1 MARVLLF
8 MPIVPYAR
16 PCPPIGASRAATRGG
31 VNKMQSSGT
40 SNTSRGQGRRMRRI
54 AISLLKGGVAKS
66 GTAVSLA
73 HGLAMAGQKVLL
85 VDTDVQAQCSD
96 MLGVHPKRG
105 LAEVVAGLGDPLSA
119 LVEARDN
126 LWLLAGG
133 NGLAGVKMEIARR
146 EMSPEAVLAEAM
158 EHYEGG
164 FDFLIMDTAP
174 GWDTLLVNALYC
186 CQEVISPVSMEP
198 MALSGLM
205 RFQERLEVIQKYNP
219 QLQLRWVVPT
229 FVDGRVRK
237 TFDILEQLRE
247 RYGDLV
253 GPEIKYTV
261 KLSEAPAYGKTIY
274 EHDPKGPG
282 SKGYKKLVD
291 LVLNSPPPESQM
303 RTAAVAA
310 GLAAVSTR
318 AAETAP
324 LPDRGPQRIEPKPE
338 SKPEPKIAPKIKPMP
353 APAPSLTSGPAV
365 EITKAAAAKPKPA
378 ASANKA
384 ADNKP
389 NLGARLKETKPAP
402 HENDS
407 PLKSRVTPL
416 RGANETVVRSI
427 KGAEPAPQP
436 KDAAGEESA
445 TNRILLSARHFLRER
460 LKNAAEPKPG
470 LDESF
475 RDLREKYKD
484 GRA

>member
-1 MARVLLF
+1 
-8 MPIVPYAR
+8 
-16 PCPPIGASRAATRGG
+16 
-31 VNKMQSSGT
+31 MQTIDSDYKTHGT
-40 SNTSRGQGRRMRRI
+40 GRRMRRI

-105 LAEVVAGLGDPLSA
+105 LAEVVAGISDPLSA

-186 CQEVISPVSMEP
+186 SHEIISPVSMEP

-205 RFQERLEVIQKYNP
+205 RFQERLAVIQKYNP
-219 QLQLRWVVPT
+219 QLQLRWVLPT

-261 KLSEAPAYGKTIY
+261 KLSEAPAYGKTIF

-282 SKGYKKLVD
+282 AKSYQKLVD
-291 LVLNSPPPESQM
+291 LVFNSPPQISQM

-310 GLAAVSTR
+310 GLSATSDR
-318 AAETAP
+318 AAEAIP
-324 LPDRGPQRIEPKPE
+324 LPERRPLKIKPKAEPVPEPKP
-338 SKPEPKIAPKIKPMP
+338 AVMP
-353 APAPSLTSGPAV
+353 APATSLGTAEPVAANAEPLAV
-365 EITKAAAAKPKPA
+365 KPIPA
-378 ASANKA
+378 ALAVKA
-384 ADNKP
+384 PAGKP
-389 NLGARLKETKPAP
+389 GLGARLKQNRPEEKET
-402 HENDS
+402 E
-407 PLKSRVTPL
+407 LKSRVTPIH
-416 RGANETVVRSI
+416 GASVS
-427 KGAEPAPQP
+427 
-436 KDAAGEESA
+436 AARAVESA
-445 TNRILLSARHFLRER
+445 QAKSQSADIAGQESASDRILLSARHFLRER
-460 LKNAAEPKPG
+460 LKKAAEPESAV
-470 LDESF
+470 DSSF
-475 RDLREKYKD
+475 RDIRERYKD

>member
-1 MARVLLF
+1 
-8 MPIVPYAR
+8 
-16 PCPPIGASRAATRGG
+16 
-31 VNKMQSSGT
+31 MQINDSKQHSH
-40 SNTSRGQGRRMRRI
+40 GQGRRMRRI

-105 LAEVVAGLGDPLSA
+105 LAEVVAGIGDPLTA
-119 LVEARDN
+119 LAQARDN

-186 CQEVISPVSMEP
+186 SHEVISPVSMEP

-205 RFQERLEVIQKYNP
+205 RFQERLAVIQKYNP
-219 QLQLRWVVPT
+219 QLRLRWALPT
-229 FVDGRVRK
+229 FVDGRVKK

-261 KLSEAPAYGKTIY
+261 KLSEAPAFGKTIY
-274 EHDPKGPG
+274 EYDPKGVG
-282 SKGYKKLVD
+282 AKSYLKLVE
-291 LVLNSPPPESQM
+291 LVLNNPPEVSQM

-310 GLAAVSTR
+310 GLAATSIR
-318 AAETAP
+318 AAETPP
-324 LPDRGPQRIEPKPE
+324 LPERRQLKTAKPAAPMASLSAEPAAEKPE
-338 SKPEPKIAPKIKPMP
+338 RTFLKP
-353 APAPSLTSGPAV
+353 
-365 EITKAAAAKPKPA
+365 AAAASAEK
-378 ASANKA
+378 ASAGA
-384 ADNKP
+384 SVSLA
-389 NLGARLKETKPAP
+389 ARLQKAKATPPHRAPEQKPGPAP
-402 HENDS
+402 I
-407 PLKSRVTPL
+407 PAMTALKDRAAA
-416 RGANETVVRSI
+416 G
-427 KGAEPAPQP
+427 KEPALPE
-436 KDAAGEESA
+436 AGIAGEESA
-445 TNRILLSARHFLRER
+445 SDRILLSARHFLRER
-460 LKNAAEPKPG
+460 LQKASETESA
-470 LDESF
+470 LDSSF
-475 RDLREKYKD
+475 REIRERYKD

>member
-1 MARVLLF
+1 
-8 MPIVPYAR
+8 
-16 PCPPIGASRAATRGG
+16 
-31 VNKMQSSGT
+31 
-40 SNTSRGQGRRMRRI
+40 
-54 AISLLKGGVAKS
+54 VAKS

-119 LVEARDN
+119 LVEAREN

-186 CQEVISPVSMEP
+186 SHEIISPVSMEP

-205 RFQERLEVIQKYNP
+205 RFQERLTVIQKYNP

-261 KLSEAPAYGKTIY
+261 KLSEAPAYGKTIF
-274 EHDPKGPG
+274 EHDPKGAG
-282 SKGYKKLVD
+282 AKSYKKLVD

-310 GLAAVSTR
+310 GLAATSTR
-318 AAETAP
+318 AAEAIP
-324 LPDRGPQRIEPKPE
+324 LLERRPR
-338 SKPEPKIAPKIKPMP
+338 KIKPRPEPTP
-353 APAPSLTSGPAV
+353 AQAAGPGPAM
-365 EITKAAAAKPKPA
+365 EIAKAAATNTKSTVADH
-378 ASANKA
+378 KA

-389 NLGARLKETKPAP
+389 SLRDRLKEARPAP
-402 HENDS
+402 QES
-407 PLKSRVTPL
+407 EPLTKSLVTPL
-416 RGANETVVRSI
+416 HSQSAPAVKPVQS
-427 KGAEPAPQP
+427 AEHEPQP
-436 KDAAGEESA
+436 SDTADEAIAG
-445 TNRILLSARHFLRER
+445 NRILLSARHFLRER
-460 LKNAAEPKPG
+460 LKKSAGPESAR
-470 LDESF
+470 DDSF
-475 RDLREKYKD
+475 RDIRERYRD

>member
-1 MARVLLF
+1 
-8 MPIVPYAR
+8 
-16 PCPPIGASRAATRGG
+16 
-31 VNKMQSSGT
+31 MQEKKSE
-40 SNTSRGQGRRMRRI
+40 TSRGGRVRRMRRL

-73 HGLAMAGQKVLL
+73 HGLALAGHKVLL
-85 VDTDVQAQCSD
+85 VDSDVQAQCSD
-96 MLGVHPKRG
+96 MLGVHPRQG

-119 LVEARDN
+119 LAEAREN

-164 FDFLIMDTAP
+164 FDYLIMDTAP

-205 RFQERLEVIQKYNP
+205 RFQERLAVIQKYNP
-219 QLQLRWVVPT
+219 QLQLRWIVPT

-237 TFDILEQLRE
+237 TFDILEQLRQ

-261 KLSEAPAYGKTIY
+261 KLSEAPAFGKTIF
-274 EHDPKGPG
+274 EHDPKGVG
-282 SKGYKKLVD
+282 AKGYLKLAE
-291 LVLNSPPPESQM
+291 LVAANPPGQTQA

-310 GLAAVSTR
+310 GLAPVSANVSER
-318 AAETAP
+318 AAPAAPPVNSAAPASLPPQAKPAPPLPAPVAKSEARETAP
-324 LPDRGPQRIEPKPE
+324 SALAARLQEAGPPPPQARP
-338 SKPEPKIAPKIKPMP
+338 P
-353 APAPSLTSGPAV
+353 APA
-365 EITKAAAAKPKPA
+365 
-378 ASANKA
+378 
-384 ADNKP
+384 
-389 NLGARLKETKPAP
+389 
-402 HENDS
+402 
-407 PLKSRVTPL
+407 
-416 RGANETVVRSI
+416 VVPGR
-427 KGAEPAPQP
+427 E
-436 KDAAGEESA
+436 AGEQDAGRESA
-445 TNRILLSARHFLRER
+445 SSRILLSARLFLRER
-460 LKNAAEPKPG
+460 LKKPAASEPAP
-470 LDESF
+470 DESF
-475 RDLREKYKD
+475 RDIRERYRD

>member
-1 MARVLLF
+1 MHF
-8 MPIVPYAR
+8 QDSKNP
-16 PCPPIGASRAATRGG
+16 SQ
-31 VNKMQSSGT
+31 NK
-40 SNTSRGQGRRMRRI
+40 RMRRI

-73 HGLAMAGQKVLL
+73 HGLSMAGQKVLL

-186 CQEVISPVSMEP
+186 SHEIISPVSMEP

-229 FVDGRVRK
+229 FVDGRVKK

-261 KLSEAPAYGKTIY
+261 KLSEAPAYGKTIF
-274 EHDPKGPG
+274 EHDPKGAG
-282 SKGYKKLVD
+282 AKSYHKLVD
-291 LVLNSPPPESQM
+291 LVLNSPPQISQI

-310 GLAAVSTR
+310 GLSLTSKR
-318 AAETAP
+318 AAETPPRLQKPSERVERSVKPAARTAP
-324 LPDRGPQRIEPKPE
+324 
-338 SKPEPKIAPKIKPMP
+338 
-353 APAPSLTSGPAV
+353 GPAK
-365 EITKAAAAKPKPA
+365 EPAAVALAKPKTEAPTVKAVKGESALA
-378 ASANKA
+378 AQLHQDKPKATVIATASPGGEASVRTADEHMAKSNKNS
-384 ADNKP
+384 DP
-389 NLGARLKETKPAP
+389 V
-402 HENDS
+402 
-407 PLKSRVTPL
+407 PLHPE
-416 RGANETVVRSI
+416 G
-427 KGAEPAPQP
+427 
-436 KDAAGEESA
+436 AGEQSA
-445 TNRILLSARHFLRER
+445 DNRILLSARHFLRER
-460 LKNAAEPKPG
+460 LKKTAKPEPA
-470 LDESF
+470 LDSSF
-475 RDLREKYKD
+475 RDIREKYKD

>member
-1 MARVLLF
+1 
-8 MPIVPYAR
+8 
-16 PCPPIGASRAATRGG
+16 
-31 VNKMQSSGT
+31 MQNNDSQNHSHA
-40 SNTSRGQGRRMRRI
+40 QGRRMRRI

-85 VDTDVQAQCSD
+85 VDSDVQAQCSD
-96 MLGVHPKRG
+96 MLGVHPQRG
-105 LAEVVAGLGDPLSA
+105 LAEVVAGIGDPLTA
-119 LVEARDN
+119 LVQARQN

-186 CQEVISPVSMEP
+186 SHEVISPVSMEP

-205 RFQERLEVIQKYNP
+205 RFEERLAVIQKYNP

-274 EHDPKGPG
+274 EHDPKGVG
-282 SKGYKKLVD
+282 AKSYQKLVD
-291 LVLNSPPPESQM
+291 VVLANPPAFSQM

-310 GLAAVSTR
+310 GLAATSTR
-318 AAETAP
+318 AAETPP
-324 LPDRGPQRIEPKPE
+324 LKERRPLKVERPPAAASVSAEPAREKPE
-338 SKPEPKIAPKIKPMP
+338 R
-353 APAPSLTSGPAV
+353 SL
-365 EITKAAAAKPKPA
+365 PKPA
-378 ASANKA
+378 AAPAEKAGEGGSLSLAARLQKAQSAPPMNPAEAKPAPVSLAEVKA
-384 ADNKP
+384 ADKEP
-389 NLGARLKETKPAP
+389 AASRL
-402 HENDS
+402 
-407 PLKSRVTPL
+407 TPL
-416 RGANETVVRSI
+416 PASGTADQEKTNE
-427 KGAEPAPQP
+427 
-436 KDAAGEESA
+436 
-445 TNRILLSARHFLRER
+445 RILLSARHFLRER
-460 LKNAAEPKPG
+460 LKKLAEPDPAAG
-470 LDESF
+470 SSF
-475 RDLREKYKD
+475 REIREKYKD